1 MKYLTQ
7 QKFSFIC
14 DALDEATF
22 GVVMF
27 KGFEALSRPFEFDI
41 MLVTDEPDVDMDA
54 AMNHTA
60 RFSIHGTDEK
70 DVTVRGVLSGFEQLH
85 QTGPYFFY
93 RAVLVPRLWWLTLN
107 RNNQVFI
114 DHCLD
119 DIISRLLKGVRIFQ
133 GIGFDFNLKSP
144 CTKKEYVC
152 QYGESHFNFISRW
165 LEHDGLY
172 YFFDQTENGEK
183 IIFTDANI
191 CHADLKIHPSLS
203 YQPASGQETLRM
215 EHTLTSLS
223 CRRRQL
229 PHDILLKD
237 YNYERPSM
245 NVEGRAVVDENGRG
259 SVYTYGEHFFTSEEG
274 DALARIRADELRCRK
289 KEFFCESSVPDVTP
303 GYTFRLTNHFT
314 QAFNQKYLI
323 VEVMHQGSQTG
334 YLISGIQKALAHLEQ
349 EVAYRNS
356 FTAIPADVQFRAQRK
371 TARPLMPGTLHA
383 TVDASGSGDY
393 AELDAKGRYK
403 IRLPFDIHSSHM
415 DAKASCFIR
424 MLQPHAGPPV
434 TDQSRGPLPSGF
446 HLPLRKNTEVLL
458 TFINGDPDR
467 PVIAGAV
474 PNPLTRSTVDENNQT
489 RNIFRDH
496 FGNEMIFDSTPG
508 DEHIRLYSPH
518 HNSGWEL
525 GRSEKQW
532 TDSDKTALLLGNS
545 LKAGFGSDTSF
556 TGGFG
561 IDVLGGARIGGTMGA
576 EHNVLAGA
584 SHNWTLGYRWE
595 WSKGPFVQSTSKD
608 AMITAREDIILG
620 AGDEFCLAAGTQ
632 RPKEDSNYDID
643 NKNKSVIRA
652 TRKGITLSLGACLGE
667 TAEGNGKA
675 HWFYPTETS
684 KIEDDTKWALA
695 NGVSLIAFAGSMA
708 GLLESI
714 RKNSKGGEAVSG
726 IAMTIFMLT
735 AAITAKHL
743 HRNNLSDSMIEPATH
758 KEPSQKI
765 WMYEDGTIGIVST
778 KGQNEPDKKAKII
791 IGVNEQ
797 IDGEPD
803 SQFFYNAQNE
813 VNSAPVKSKFKD
825 FLGLESPNKPIVT
838 NSCKKLGQ
846 GSNIIIKKDWID
858 IREGGT
864 DPEAKPDSQILV
876 KGNGVEIKVNDEQEN
891 TSYISIAKSSGNI
904 FLNNTATN
912 EGKISLFSK
921 DKISLTSGAGRNIEL
936 TATGNG
942 EITFQSSSVNVKAK
956 IIHRNLEVQL

>member
-7 QKFSFIC
+7 QKFSFVC
-14 DALDEATF
+14 DSLDEETF

-54 AMNHTA
+54 TMNHTA
-60 RFSIHGTDEK
+60 RLAIHETDGA
-70 DVTVRGVLSGFEQLH
+70 DVTIRGILSGFEQLH

-93 RAVLVPRLWWLTLN
+93 RAILVPRLWFLTLN
-107 RNNQVFI
+107 QNNQVFI
-114 DHCLD
+114 NESLD
-119 DIISRLLKGVRIFQ
+119 DIISRQLKGVGLFQ
-133 GIGFDFNLKSP
+133 NIDFEFSLKSP
-144 CTKKEYVC
+144 CPPKEYVC

-172 YFFDQTENGEK
+172 YFFDQTESGEK
-183 IIFTDANI
+183 IIFTDSNI
-191 CHADLKIHPSLS
+191 CHTDLKIHPSLS
-203 YQPASGQETLRM
+203 YTPASGQETLRL
-215 EHTLTSLS
+215 EQILTSLS

-245 NVEGRAVVDENGRG
+245 DVEGRAVVDENGRG
-259 SVYTYGEHFFTSEEG
+259 SVYSYGEHFTTSEEA
-274 DALARIRADELRCRK
+274 DALAGIRADELRCRK
-289 KEFFCESSVPDVTP
+289 KEFFCESSVPDVTA
-303 GYTFRLTNHFT
+303 GYTFRLTDHFT

-334 YLISGIQKALAHLEQ
+334 YLISGIRQALAHLEQ

-403 IRLPFDIHSSHM
+403 IRLPFDIHSTHM
-415 DAKASCFIR
+415 DGKASCFIR

-525 GRSEKQW
+525 GRSEVEW
-532 TDSDKTALLLGNS
+532 TDSDKTALLLGDS
-545 LKAGFGSDTSF
+545 VKAGLGSDSSF

-561 IDVLGGARIGGTMGA
+561 IDVLGGARIGGTIGF
-576 EHNVLAGA
+576 EHNFLAGA

-595 WSKGPFVQSTSKD
+595 WSKGPFLQSTSKD

-632 RPKEDSNYDID
+632 RPKDKSNYDID
-643 NKNKSVIRA
+643 KENKSVIRA
-652 TRKGITLSLGACLGE
+652 TRKGITLSLGSELGE

-675 HWFYPTETS
+675 GWFYAQDAI
-684 KIEDDTKWALA
+684 IEDDTKWALA
-695 NGVSLIAFAGSMA
+695 NGASLLAFAGSMA

-714 RKNSKGGEAVSG
+714 RENSKGGGAVSG

-758 KEPSQKI
+758 QKPSQKI
-765 WMYEDGTIGIVST
+765 WMHKGGTIGIVST
-778 KGQNEPDKKAKII
+778 TEPNKPDKKEKII

-797 IDGEPD
+797 IPGVKD
-803 SQFFYNAQNE
+803 SQFFYNAQNK
-813 VNSAPVKSKFKD
+813 VSSAPVESKFKD
-825 FLGLESPNKPIVT
+825 FLGLESSNETAVDSSYT
-838 NSCKKLGQ
+838 KLGQ

-864 DPEAKPDSQILV
+864 DPEARPDSQILV
-876 KGNGVEIKVNDEQEN
+876 HKGNGVEIKVNEEQGN
-891 TSYISIAKSSGNI
+891 TSYISIAKPSGNI

-912 EGKISLFSK
+912 EGKIALLSK
-921 DKISLTSGAGRNIEL
+921 DKISMTSGADKNIEL
-936 TATGNG
+936 TAQGNG
-942 EITFQSSSVNVKAK
+942 EITFQSNSVKVKAK
-956 IIHRNLEVQL
+956 IIHRHLEVQR